1 MVTIHAVARRTFPWL
16 ARVKRSAALRVW
28 QICAAT
34 LLAVGAA
41 SGNDVNVSVDGSQ
54 TYQVIDGF
62 GVNANHRSFTNN
74 EITPVLDALIDQAG
88 MTLFRVVF
96 DNSDWEKTNDNGD
109 ANSMNWNYYNT
120 IYSSPDFQMMWDMMA
135 YLNKKGLTNGV
146 MPNFQGFAPDWMGG
160 LNLTPGYENEWA

>member
-28 QICAAT
+28 LICAAT

-62 GVNANHRSFTNN
+62 GVVGPECERILKMAAR
-74 EITPVLDALIDQAG
+74 VL
-88 MTLFRVVF
+88 MTAQLPIREPKVIVTF
-96 DNSDWEKTNDNGD
+96 
-109 ANSMNWNYYNT
+109 
-120 IYSSPDFQMMWDMMA
+120 
-135 YLNKKGLTNGV
+135 GV
-146 MPNFQGFAPDWMGG
+146 SAVERDRFGQIFERRLDPSGSKRKY
-160 LNLTPGYENEWA
+160 TKEV